1 MNVDPTR
8 AGRIDSI
15 KELFCSTPAVNA
27 RKLKVC
33 DLNMDPAALAD
44 VDRFGDRLV
53 DPVRLV
59 ADMR

>member
-1 MNVDPTR
+1 MNVDPTH

-15 KELFCSTPAVNA
+15 EELFCSTPAVDA
-27 RKLKVC
+27 RKLQVC
-33 DLNMDPAALAD
+33 DLNMDAAALAD